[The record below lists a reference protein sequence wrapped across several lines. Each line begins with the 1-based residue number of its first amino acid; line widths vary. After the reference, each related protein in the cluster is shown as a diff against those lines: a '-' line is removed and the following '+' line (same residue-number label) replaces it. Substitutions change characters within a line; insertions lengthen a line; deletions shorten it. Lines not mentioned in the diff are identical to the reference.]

1 MATKTNTEING
12 TKYYRITRT
21 IGHEIIDGKKMP
33 IKKQFYGLSKTAA
46 LKKYYEWKEEQLRIE
61 YEKTAYIRST
71 FGELAKEYVDN
82 VLSVSSKYAKGTIVR
97 YKSSYNTYVKDSF
110 LSDMMIGDVQAS
122 TIQKFY
128 NELDVSEA
136 GLKSINKFM
145 SGFYKWMLRNGYSDN
160 VLLAVE
166 LPKKDPNKRKNDIL
180 IWEDDEIEAILKAL
194 DDAVGLSA
202 PHRQYFLVFVL
213 LYTGMRISEAL
224 SLRYSDI
231 RDDVIYVDRQYYMGE
246 MKPPK
251 YGSKRQIPMHEEL
264 KRAFQ
269 IHKAWH
275 EQEMVSNGY
284 ETDYVFTTSSGQLYH
299 VSSVHKALMRF
310 YKKIGVPY
318 KSMHTYRAT
327 FCTQLCRCGV
337 PLEVASKLLGH
348 KSMEVTA
355 KHYALVRQETQRD
368 AISKL
373 TYRF

>member
-1 MATKTNTEING
+1 MATNVTING
-12 TKYYRITRT
+12 KNYYRLRRK
-21 IGHEIIDGKKMP
+21 IDGVQKS
-33 IKKQFYGLSKTAA
+33 FYGSSKADA
-46 LKKYYEWKEEQLRIE
+46 EKKYRQYIEDLAKEKNSTQV
-61 YEKTAYIRST
+61 IRDAVT
-71 FGELAKEYVDN
+71 FGELAKEYAED
-82 VLSVSSKYAKGTIVR
+82 VLSVSGKYAKGTIVR
-97 YKSSYNTYVKDSF
+97 YMSSYNTYVKNSPMSKM
-110 LSDMMIGDVQAS
+110 LIKDVTAS
-122 TIQKFY
+122 TIQRFY
-128 NELDVSEA
+128 NDLDVSEA

-145 SGFYKWMLRNGYSDN
+145 SGLYKWMLRCGYSDN

-180 IWEDDEIEAILKAL
+180 IWEDDEIHAILDAL
-194 DDAVGLSA
+194 DGAQTALK

-224 SLRYSDI
+224 SLRYTDI

-251 YGSKRQIPMHEEL
+251 YGSKRSIPMHEDL
-264 KRAFQ
+264 KRVYA
-269 IHKAWH
+269 IHYDWH
-275 EQEMVSNGY
+275 HEEMIRNGY
-284 ETDYVFTTSSGQLYH
+284 ETEYVFTTSAGQLYH

-355 KHYALVRQETQRD
+355 KHYALVRQDTQKD
-368 AISKL
+368 AIDRL
-373 TYRF
+373 TYSL